1 MLGLKGRILSGYSY
15 NELEISFAII
25 GNSAILS
32 ASPFRIAHDSFGK
45 NRCYIDE
52 DIHAINEPFRL
63 KYLFFAILI
72 LTACGKHERNPE
84 LDKLPAA
91 TKTGANTC
99 GCLINGKAIVG
110 EPESASYLG
119 TLFLAIKNNDNS
131 RINLTIRGESIA
143 AGKAFAISNLSY
155 ANFGTDDCNFF
166 TNDGNGR
173 IAIDHFDQ
181 SSKIVSGR
189 FSFAAAND
197 SCGSVS
203 LTDCRFDFR
212 FYP

>member
-1 MLGLKGRILSGYSY
+1 MIVH
-15 NELEISFAII
+15 IHI
-25 GNSAILS
+25 
-32 ASPFRIAHDSFGK
+32 
-45 NRCYIDE
+45 IDE
-52 DIHAINEPFRL
+52 IFRL
-63 KYLFFAILI
+63 KYLFFTILA
-72 LTACGKHERNPE
+72 LTACSKNERNPE
-84 LDKLPAA
+84 LDKLPPA

-99 GCLINGKAIVG
+99 GCLINGNAIVG

-119 TLFLAIKNNDNS
+119 TLFLTIKNKDNS
-131 RINLTIRGESIA
+131 RINLTIRGENIA
-143 AGKAFAISNLSY
+143 AGKTFAIGTLSY
-155 ANFGTDDCNFF
+155 ANFSTDDCNFF
-166 TNDGNGR
+166 TNDGNGK
-173 IAIDHFDQ
+173 ISIDHFDQ